1 MPLISI
7 NPTTGETIREFAELT
22 PEQIGVKLTLAHTA
36 FQDWK
41 NKSFAERAEK
51 LGAQPCQYC
60 RDAVAAD
67 RTNQQENCS
76 KMRKT
81 LHVICALCWALF
93 HFGLQILRLE
103 TFRFCRLGFYGV
115 FFSCI
120 EIRWYR
126 ASFSFF
132 PRNHISP
139 QFPQLCKVGGQQHAH
154 VEGSGQHCNTCQLP

>member
-1 MPLISI
+1 MLTEGYGRKVTVSRFYSMILPHVLSL
-7 NPTTGETIREFAELT
+7 PRFSCALKSAAYAAWPRQSQREYCGPHAGTDTTL
-22 PEQIGVKLTLAHTA
+22 P
-36 FQDWK
+36 
-41 NKSFAERAEK
+41 
-51 LGAQPCQYC
+51 AQLCQYC
-60 RDAVAAD
+60 RGAVAAD
-67 RTNQQENCS
+67 RTNQPENCS
-76 KMRKT
+76 EMRKT
-81 LHVICALCWALF
+81 LHVICADCWALF

-139 QFPQLCKVGGQQHAH
+139 HFPQFRKA
-154 VEGSGQHCNTCQLP
+154 GS